1 MKTLFASA
9 LLALTFA
16 VSNTFAADNHEKAK
30 PKSTFQS
37 AVYPIINSMKVSV
50 NVQKETDSKINIRL
64 INSEG
69 RTLATK
75 RLGEGHEITTIRFDL
90 NQLEDGVYKVEITDG
105 ANTEVKT
112 VKLQTSTPVVESL
125 RLVSMN

>member
-1 MKTLFASA
+1 MKTLFAST

-16 VSNTFAADNHEKAK
+16 VSTTFAADNHEKVK

-37 AVYPIINSMKVSV
+37 AVYPMINSMKVSV

-90 NQLEDGVYKVEITDG
+90 YQLEDGVYKVEISDG

-112 VKLQTSTPVVESL
+112 VKLQTKTPVVESQ

>member
-1 MKTLFASA
+1 MKTLFAST

-16 VSNTFAADNHEKAK
+16 ISTTFAADNNEKVK

-37 AVYPIINSMKVSV
+37 AVYPMINSMKVSV

-112 VKLQTSTPVVESL
+112 VKLQTKTPVVESQ